1 MTATGWERASGTTHG
16 VPVVSA
22 GYRSPEKG
30 GQVRRLLTLTGVD
43 TVIEVYPSVSEAL
56 AGHPAPGRAD

>member
-1 MTATGWERASGTTHG
+1 M
-16 VPVVSA
+16 SA

-30 GQVRRLLTLTGVD
+30 GQVRRLLTLTGMD